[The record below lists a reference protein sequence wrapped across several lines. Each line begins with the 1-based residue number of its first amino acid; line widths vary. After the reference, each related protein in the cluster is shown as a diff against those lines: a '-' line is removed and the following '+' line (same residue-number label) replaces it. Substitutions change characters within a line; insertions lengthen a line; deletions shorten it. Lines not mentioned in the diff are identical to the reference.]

1 MMKKLLVI
9 AVIAALASVGL
20 AQGGGMRMMR
30 GGNNLLG
37 LARREDVAKEINVTA
52 DQKSKLDD
60 LQQTMRSQ
68 MREAFQSM
76 GGGNGAPPDRDA
88 MQKMMQDMQDKQKA
102 AMAGI
107 LDAGQMTRL
116 KELSI
121 QRQGN
126 NAILDKD
133 VQAALGL
140 SDDQKAKIKDLQDK
154 QMEAMQAIGQKVQN
168 QEIDQDAARSAMTK
182 NNDVMKTE
190 LGKILTSDQAS
201 KLAAMGGKPFTF
213 DTSLD
218 NQRGP
223 GGN

>member
-1 MMKKLLVI
+1 MKKLLVI
-9 AVIAALASVGL
+9 AVVAALACMGM

-37 LARREDVAKEINVTA
+37 LARRADVDKELNVTA
-52 DQKSKLDD
+52 DQKAKLDD

-76 GGGNGAPPDRDA
+76 GGGNGAPPDQGA
-88 MQKMMQDMQDKQKA
+88 IQKMMSDMQDKQKTA
-102 AMAGI
+102 LAGI
-107 LDAGQMTRL
+107 LNADQMTRL

-126 NAILDKD
+126 AAILDKD
-133 VQAALGL
+133 VQASLGL
-140 SDDQKAKIKDLQDK
+140 SADQLAKIKDLQDK
-154 QMEAMQAIGQKVQN
+154 QMEAMQAIGEKMRN
-168 QEIDQDAARSAMTK
+168 QEIDQEAASTAMQK
-182 NNDVMKTE
+182 NNDTMKTE
-190 LGKILTSDQAS
+190 LGKILTADQAS

-223 GGN
+223 GGRV